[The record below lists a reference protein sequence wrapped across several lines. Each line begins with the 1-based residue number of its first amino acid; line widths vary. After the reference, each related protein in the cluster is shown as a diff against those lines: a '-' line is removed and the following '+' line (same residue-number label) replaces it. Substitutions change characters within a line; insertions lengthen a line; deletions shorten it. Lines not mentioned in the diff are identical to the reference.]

1 MTLISSPAI
10 NIYTYS
16 ILSLKMINPLTSSLP
31 KQGYWV
37 LFIPENIILD
47 NIMQN
52 LLNLSMYYA
61 RRFLHLSLL
70 SISSYTV
77 HCFGKMVKRKFQE
90 ELYTHANDL
99 STENCGRK
107 LQEEA
112 DTVFLSI
119 FRGRAWRRRTYFAND
134 HREDMEVIMGSTP

>member
-52 LLNLSMYYA
+52 LLNLRMYYA

-70 SISSYTV
+70 LIPSYTV
-77 HCFGKMVKRKFQE
+77 HLFGRLVKRKLQK
-90 ELYTHANDL
+90 N
-99 STENCGRK
+99 STPMQMTCQREIAGENCRK
-107 LQEEA
+107 K
-112 DTVFLSI
+112 
-119 FRGRAWRRRTYFAND
+119 RTQQVK
-134 HREDMEVIMGSTP
+134 EMIPPLG